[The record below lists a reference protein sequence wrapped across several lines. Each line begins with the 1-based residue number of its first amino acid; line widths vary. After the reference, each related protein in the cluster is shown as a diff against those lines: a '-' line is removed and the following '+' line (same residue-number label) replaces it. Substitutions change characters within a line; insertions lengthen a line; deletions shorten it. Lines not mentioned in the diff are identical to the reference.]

1 MNLQEIELKK
11 QELFRAQQNLAEEL
25 AALQKA
31 EQTIAKE
38 SRRAALEKIEELIAE
53 SRIPKSEI
61 LEIYQR
67 NDLDFRRPYT
77 KRRNLKEEA
86 AKNPQLDLQTEARE
100 IAEQLN
106 KLHASGNVEAFKLKL
121 DEIGDKVEDVLG
133 FVNEATE
140 SAIIE
145 ALS

>member
-11 QELFRAQQNLAEEL
+11 QELFAAQQKLAEEL

-31 EQTIAKE
+31 EQGIAKE
-38 SRRAALEKIEELIAE
+38 SRRAALEQIEQLIAE
-53 SRIPKSEI
+53 NRIPKAEI

-100 IAEQLN
+100 IADQLN
-106 KLHASGNVEAFKLKL
+106 RLNASGNVEAFKAKL